1 MYLLSFQY
9 IYYNKKRQIIK
20 GFWMYLLNMRKTSG
34 FAIYLKM
41 ITIAFCGII
50 TLLKSRKFYFNIIKK
65 LEKWDYK
72 CQKK

>member
-1 MYLLSFQY
+1 
-9 IYYNKKRQIIK
+9 
-20 GFWMYLLNMRKTSG
+20 MYLLNMRKTSG